1 MNTDIS
7 LMSRIV
13 TDSDVDTMQTLKFG
27 GCHQKDPTFNKVR
40 SFPDTHSGS
49 PPDSKH
55 LMDELEVIKFHI
67 EVQTRTIE
75 SLNQTVSL
83 LAKERSHHQQQIRLL
98 EAEVRRLSMSSNIE
112 EDRINL
118 MIDRKIED
126 WKKELSS
133 NLTKAQEAVQ
143 QTENQVQTTDTS
155 SHAEELAAEIHESKK
170 FLWEE
175 CESLRKEIE
184 QINRKLTIQEDDLL
198 SSLTDC
204 KILRQNQKKYNQIL
218 ERLIQRCRQVQSLD
232 PEQELK
238 DIKLAMIDMQEQ
250 IQNLCYS
257 SKQNNTIARIKRG
270 RSIECTR
277 KEMMVKHLSNAS
289 DSDTDTW

>member
-40 SFPDTHSGS
+40 SFTEAHSGS
-49 PPDSKH
+49 PSDSKH

-143 QTENQVQTTDTS
+143 QTENQVQTTETS

-257 SKQNNTIARIKRG
+257 NKQNNTIARIKRG

-277 KEMMVKHLSNAS
+277 KELMVKHLSNAS

>member
-1 MNTDIS
+1 
-7 LMSRIV
+7 
-13 TDSDVDTMQTLKFG
+13 MQTLKFG
-27 GCHQKDPTFNKVR
+27 GCHQKDPPFNKVR
-40 SFPDTHSGS
+40 NFTDNHLGS
-49 PPDSKH
+49 PPGSKN

-118 MIDRKIED
+118 VIDRKIED

-133 NLTKAQEAVQ
+133 SLTKIQEPVQ
-143 QTENQVQTTDTS
+143 QMENQVQTTDS
-155 SHAEELAAEIHESKK
+155 SNHAEELAAEIHESKK

-257 SKQNNTIARIKRG
+257 NKQNNTIARIKRG
-270 RSIECTR
+270 QSIECTR
-277 KEMMVKHLSNAS
+277 KELMVKHMSNAS

>member
-13 TDSDVDTMQTLKFG
+13 TDSDGDTMTLKFG
-27 GCHQKDPTFNKVR
+27 GCHQKDTTFNK
-40 SFPDTHSGS
+40 
-49 PPDSKH
+49 
-55 LMDELEVIKFHI
+55 
-67 EVQTRTIE
+67 TIE

-133 NLTKAQEAVQ
+133 NLTKTQESTQ
-143 QTENQVQTTDTS
+143 QAENKVQTTETS
-155 SHAEELAAEIHESKK
+155 SQAEELAAEIHESKK

-238 DIKLAMIDMQEQ
+238 DIKLAMVDMQEQ

-257 SKQNNTIARIKRG
+257 SKQNNTIAKIKRG
-270 RSIECTR
+270 RSIECSR
-277 KEMMVKHLSNAS
+277 KELMVKQMSNAS
-289 DSDTDTW
+289 DSDWQKGR

>member
-13 TDSDVDTMQTLKFG
+13 SDTDGDTMQTLKFG
-27 GCHQKDPTFNKVR
+27 GCHQKDTAFNKVR
-40 SFPDTHSGS
+40 SFSDTHAGS
-49 PPDSKH
+49 PPDSKN
-55 LMDELEVIKFHI
+55 LIEELEVIKFHI

-98 EAEVRRLSMSSNIE
+98 EAEVRRLSMCSNIE

-126 WKKELSS
+126 WKKELCPNPNKSQD
-133 NLTKAQEAVQ
+133 LIQ
-143 QTENQVQTTDTS
+143 QAEIQGQSMDTS
-155 SHAEELAAEIHESKK
+155 NHTEELATEIHESKK

-175 CESLRKEIE
+175 CESLHKEIE

-218 ERLIQRCRQVQSLD
+218 ERLIQRCRQIQSLD
-232 PEQELK
+232 PDQELK
-238 DIKLAMIDMQEQ
+238 DIKLAMVDMQEQ

-257 SKQNNTIARIKRG
+257 SKGNTTIAKIKRG
-270 RSIECTR
+270 RCIDNTK
-277 KEMMVKHLSNAS
+277 KELMVKQMCNAS
-289 DSDTDTW
+289 DSETDTW

>member
-7 LMSRIV
+7 LMSRIT
-13 TDSDVDTMQTLKFG
+13 TDSDGDTMQTLKFG
-27 GCHQKDPTFNKVR
+27 GCHQKDPPFNKVR
-40 SFPDTHSGS
+40 NFTDNHLRS
-49 PPDSKH
+49 PPGSKN

-118 MIDRKIED
+118 VIDRKIED

-133 NLTKAQEAVQ
+133 SLTKIQEPVQ
-143 QTENQVQTTDTS
+143 QMENQVQTTDS
-155 SHAEELAAEIHESKK
+155 SNHTEELAAEIHESKK

-257 SKQNNTIARIKRG
+257 NKQNNTIARIKRG
-270 RSIECTR
+270 QSIECTR
-277 KEMMVKHLSNAS
+277 KELMVKHMSNAS

>member
-13 TDSDVDTMQTLKFG
+13 TDSDGDTMTLKFG
-27 GCHQKDPTFNKVR
+27 GCHQKDATFNKVR
-40 SFPDTHSGS
+40 SFSDTHAGS
-49 PPDSKH
+49 TPDSKH
-55 LMDELEVIKFHI
+55 LTDELEVIKFHI

-98 EAEVRRLSMSSNIE
+98 EAEVRRLSMCSNIE

-118 MIDRKIED
+118 MIDRKIDD

-133 NLTKAQEAVQ
+133 NLTKTQELSQLVVDK
-143 QTENQVQTTDTS
+143 VQTTETS
-155 SHAEELAAEIHESKK
+155 SQAEELAAEIHESKK

-238 DIKLAMIDMQEQ
+238 DIKLAMVDMQEQ
-250 IQNLCYS
+250 IQNLFYS
-257 SKQNNTIARIKRG
+257 SKQNNTIAKIKRG
-270 RSIECTR
+270 RSIECAR
-277 KEMMVKHLSNAS
+277 KELMLKQTSNAS

>member
-13 TDSDVDTMQTLKFG
+13 TDSDGDTMQTLKFG

-40 SFPDTHSGS
+40 NFSDTHSGS
-49 PPDSKH
+49 PADSKH
-55 LMDELEVIKFHI
+55 LTDELEVIKFHI

-133 NLTKAQEAVQ
+133 NLSKTQEPVQ
-143 QTENQVQTTDTS
+143 QTENQVQTTETS
-155 SHAEELAAEIHESKK
+155 SQAEELAAEIHESKK

-257 SKQNNTIARIKRG
+257 SKQNNTVAKIKRG

-277 KEMMVKHLSNAS
+277 KELMVKHMSNAS